1 MKLSSETIEILEN
14 FSKING
20 NLRIVKGNVLQT
32 VGEPASIFARAT
44 LKESFPINYGIYDL
58 KQFLNTIAM
67 FKDPDLNFSEEV
79 LTIVDSADPSIHT
92 EYYAADESILTR
104 IPNVKQL
111 PTPHAMFTLSGA
123 NSKRLERASST
134 LNCNSLRIH
143 TDNGKILA
151 VVYDKSGAIKNTF
164 TIVLDSAYEGSPF
177 DARIDIK
184 KMTIVDGDY
193 NCSYYEGKCVY
204 FQNKDKDI
212 EYLLSIEAV

>member
-14 FSKING
+14 FAKINT

-44 LKESFPINYGIYDL
+44 LKETFPINYGIYDL

-67 FKDPDLNFSEEV
+67 FKDPDLNFTEEV
-79 LTIVDSADPSIHT
+79 LTIVDSSDPSIHT
-92 EYYAADESILTR
+92 EYYAADESILTK

-111 PTPHAMFTLSGA
+111 PTPNAMFNLTGA
-123 NSKRLERASST
+123 NIKRLERASST
-134 LNCNSLRIH
+134 LNCNNLRIH
-143 TDNGKILA
+143 TADGKILA

-164 TIVLDSAYEGSPF
+164 TIVLETDYDGASF

-184 KMTIVDGDY
+184 KMTIIDGDY
-193 NCSYYEGKCVY
+193 TCSYYNGKCVH
-204 FQNKDKDI
+204 FVNKDKEI
-212 EYLLSIEAV
+212 EYLLSVEAA